1 MATCCVLASDV
12 LIGEVLIPVPQQVPM
27 VFFDQP
33 LYPVNL
39 CSAEPTTTLK
49 PGGID
54 PKFGLVIVTLNMDMG
69 RLIAVTCVEEESV
82 RANSQYSWHCPVSY
96 FPLSA
101 LSHYSVASFTAPP

>member
-1 MATCCVLASDV
+1 
-12 LIGEVLIPVPQQVPM
+12 M
-27 VFFDQP
+27 VFFNEP

-39 CSAEPTTTLK
+39 CSAEPTTALK

-69 RLIAVTCVEEESV
+69 WLIAVTCVKEESV
-82 RANSQYSWHCPVSY
+82 RANSQNSGHCPVYY

-101 LSHYSVASFTAPP
+101 LSHYSVTSFTAPP